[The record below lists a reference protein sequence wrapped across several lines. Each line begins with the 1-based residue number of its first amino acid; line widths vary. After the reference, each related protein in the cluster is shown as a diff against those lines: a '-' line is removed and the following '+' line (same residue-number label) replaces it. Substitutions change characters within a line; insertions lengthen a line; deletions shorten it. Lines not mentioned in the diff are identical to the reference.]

1 MRYKD
6 YIESLKQLP
15 HKDSNG
21 RSIVEMYADD
31 VEIWSNYACLGY
43 ARIAMQT
50 VGVDEETERKIIKAM
65 RAAFDDYTIDQAEK
79 RY

>member
-43 ARIAMQT
+43 AIIAMQT